1 MIKKEIIEQL
11 TADVLTGDFFLI
23 QVTVKQGNNVEVI
36 IDGDNGVS
44 IQKCVEVS
52 RYIEQHL
59 DRENEDFELSVYS
72 AGLGNPFKVYR
83 QYVKNIGKIVDVKQ
97 GEEKPLSGTI
107 LNVDENGFDL
117 ETKVSIK
124 DEATRKKKEVKKVV
138 RFNFTDQP
146 EVKNSI
152 TFK

>member
-23 QVTVKQGNNVEVI
+23 QVTVKQGNVIEVI

-59 DRENEDFELSVYS
+59 DRESEDFELSVYS

-83 QYVKNIGKIVDVKQ
+83 QFVKNIGKKVDVKQ
-97 GEEKPLSGTI
+97 GEENPLSGTI

-117 ETKVSIK
+117 ETKVTIK
-124 DEATRKKKEVKKVV
+124 DEATRKKKEEKKVV

>member
-11 TADVLTGDFFLI
+11 TADVLTGEFFLI
-23 QVTVKQGNNVEVI
+23 QVTVKQGNVIEVI

-44 IQKCVEVS
+44 IQKCVDVS

-59 DRENEDFELSVYS
+59 DRESEDFELSVYS

-83 QYVKNIGKIVDVKQ
+83 QYEKNIGKEVDVKL

-107 LNVDENGFDL
+107 LSVDENGFDL

>member
-11 TADVLTGDFFLI
+11 TADVLTGEFFLI
-23 QVTVKQGNNVEVI
+23 QVTVKQGNVIEVI

-44 IQKCVEVS
+44 IQKCVDVS

-59 DRENEDFELSVYS
+59 DRESEDFELSVYS

-83 QYVKNIGKIVDVKQ
+83 QFVKNIGKKVDVKQ
-97 GEEKPLSGTI
+97 GEENPLSGTI

-117 ETKVSIK
+117 ETKVTIK

>member
-23 QVTVKQGNNVEVI
+23 QVTVKQGNDIEVI

-59 DRENEDFELSVYS
+59 DRESEDFELSVYS

-83 QYVKNIGKIVDVKQ
+83 QFVKNIGKKVDVKQ
-97 GEEKPLSGTI
+97 GEENPLSGTI

-117 ETKVSIK
+117 ETKVTIK
-124 DEATRKKKEVKKVV
+124 DEATRKKKEEKKVV

>member
-11 TADVLTGDFFLI
+11 TADVLTGEFFLI
-23 QVTVKQGNNVEVI
+23 QVTVKQGNVIEVI

-44 IQKCVEVS
+44 IQKCVDVS

-59 DRENEDFELSVYS
+59 DRESEDFELSVYS

-83 QYVKNIGKIVDVKQ
+83 QYEKNIGKEVDVKQ
-97 GEEKPLSGTI
+97 GEEKPLIGTI
-107 LNVDENGFDL
+107 LSVDENGFDR

>member
-11 TADVLTGDFFLI
+11 TADVLTGEFFLI
-23 QVTVKQGNNVEVI
+23 QVTVKQGNVIEVI

-44 IQKCVEVS
+44 IQKCVDVS

-59 DRENEDFELSVYS
+59 DRESEDFELSVYS

-83 QYVKNIGKIVDVKQ
+83 QYEKNIGKEVDVKQ

-107 LNVDENGFDL
+107 LSVDENGFDL

>member
-11 TADVLTGDFFLI
+11 TADVLTGEFFLI
-23 QVTVKQGNNVEVI
+23 QVTVKQGNVIEVI

-44 IQKCVEVS
+44 IQKCVDVS

-59 DRENEDFELSVYS
+59 DRESEDFELSVYS

-83 QYVKNIGKIVDVKQ
+83 QYEKNIGKEVDVKQ
-97 GEEKPLSGTI
+97 GEEKPLIGTI
-107 LNVDENGFDL
+107 LSVDENGFDL

>member
-1 MIKKEIIEQL
+1 EIIEQL
-11 TADVLTGDFFLI
+11 TADVLTGEFFLI
-23 QVTVKQGNNVEVI
+23 QVTVKQGNVIEVI

-44 IQKCVEVS
+44 IQKCVDVS

-59 DRENEDFELSVYS
+59 DRESEDFELSVYS

-83 QYVKNIGKIVDVKQ
+83 QYEKNIGKEVDVKQ

-107 LNVDENGFDL
+107 LSVDENGFDL

>member
-11 TADVLTGDFFLI
+11 TADVLTGEFFLI
-23 QVTVKQGNNVEVI
+23 QVTVKQGNVIEVI

-44 IQKCVEVS
+44 IQKCVDVS

-59 DRENEDFELSVYS
+59 DRESEDFELSVYS

-83 QYVKNIGKIVDVKQ
+83 QYVKNIGKEVDVKL

-107 LNVDENGFDL
+107 LSVDENGFDL